1 MYTLTAIVRRG
12 KALVIDCM
20 ENYVVSCE
28 GLDSMERLKNC
39 PSRESNPNVGA
50 AIRVTEVVVVVVV
63 VVVFADPLIKTLQ
76 TDRTLSSV
84 N

>member
-20 ENYVVSCE
+20 ENYVDTCE
-28 GLDSMERLKNC
+28 GLDPMKRLKNC

-50 AIRVTEVVVVVVV
+50 AIRVTEVVVVVV
-63 VVVFADPLIKTLQ
+63 FANPLIKTLRQ
-76 TDRTLSSV
+76 TRRSFL
-84 N
+84 